1 MDFDTKIIVNTT
13 NLVKGG
19 AVQVALSF
27 LEELKEW
34 GTDEYFVFLSTPV
47 SAQLDLETFPGNFA
61 FYDFPISPARLLT
74 RWRIVCR
81 FNELEREINPDV
93 VFTVFGPSYW
103 RPRSPHIMGF
113 ALVWAINPDS
123 IAYTILGKVALLR
136 MKLINFHAKY
146 FVKRDGDFFIGE
158 TSDVKK
164 RMVRYNWADEDQI
177 FVVGN
182 TCHKVFSEIHGKFEI
197 AIYPEDFRFITISAM
212 YEHKNLTII
221 KDVLPYLRSSK
232 IRCRFYLTLPE
243 DVFALE
249 FYGCDDMVTNIGQV
263 SINQC
268 PAVYE
273 QCHALFLPTLLECF
287 SASYP
292 EAMKM
297 ELPIL
302 TSDLDFAHAIC
313 GDAAEY
319 FDPLNP
325 EDIARKIESIINN
338 ADLRNKLVNNGKKR
352 LGTFPSAQQRA
363 SMYLDICKSV
373 IQPPFSNTPRN
384 H

>member
-1 MDFDTKIIVNTT
+1 MKILVNTS

-34 GTDEYFVFLSTPV
+34 GTDEYFVFLSTAV
-47 SAQLDLETFPGNFA
+47 AAQLDLNTFPSNFA
-61 FYDFPISPARLLT
+61 FYHFPISPARLRT
-74 RWRIVCR
+74 RWRIVR
-81 FNELEREINPDV
+81 QFNELEREINPEV

-103 RPRSPHIMGF
+103 RPRSPHVMGF
-113 ALVWAINPDS
+113 ALVWAINPES
-123 IAYTILGKVALLR
+123 IAYTRLDKFGLLR
-136 MKLINFHAKY
+136 MKLINLYAKY

-158 TSDVKK
+158 TNDVKE
-164 RMVRYNWADEDQI
+164 RMVRYKWAVSDQV

-182 TCHKVFSEIHGKFEI
+182 TYHKAFSEDFEKCEI
-197 AIYPEDFRFITISAM
+197 PIYPEEFRLITISAM
-212 YEHKNLTII
+212 YKHKNITIL
-221 KDVLPYLRSSK
+221 KDVIPYLRSPK
-232 IRCRFYLTLPE
+232 IRCRFYLTLPLDTFE
-243 DVFALE
+243 RE
-249 FYGCDDMVTNIGQV
+249 FYGCEDMVTNIGPV
-263 SINQC
+263 LINQC
-268 PAVYE
+268 PSIYE
-273 QCHALFLPTLLECF
+273 QCDALFLPTLLECF

-302 TSDLDFAHAIC
+302 TSDLDFAHSIC

-325 EDIARKIESIINN
+325 EDIAWKIENIIKN
-338 ADLRNKLVNNGKKR
+338 ADLRKELINNGKKR
-352 LGTFPSAQQRA
+352 LATFPSAQQRA
-363 SMYLDICKSV
+363 RMYLDICKSV
-373 IQPPFSNTPRN
+373 AQQHFNSNPKG

>member
-1 MDFDTKIIVNTT
+1 MKIIINTS

-19 AVQVALSF
+19 GVQVALSF

-34 GTDEYFVFLSTPV
+34 GTDDYFVFLSTAV
-47 SAQLDLETFPGNFA
+47 AAQLDLETFPSNFT
-61 FYDFPISPARLLT
+61 FYNFPISPARLRT
-74 RWRIVCR
+74 RLRIVRR
-81 FNELEREINPDV
+81 FNELEREIHPDV

-103 RPRSPHIMGF
+103 RPKSPHVMGF

-123 IAYTILGKVALLR
+123 IAYTLLDKFGLIR
-136 MKLINFHAKY
+136 AKLIHLYAKY

-158 TSDVKK
+158 TLDVKE
-164 RMVRYNWADEDQI
+164 RMVRYNWADKDQI

-182 TCHKVFSEIHGKFEI
+182 TCHKAFSEIRKKCEI
-197 AIYPEDFRFITISAM
+197 PIYPEEFRFITISAM
-212 YEHKNLTII
+212 YKHKNLTII
-221 KDVLPYLRSSK
+221 KDIIPLLRSLE

-243 DVFALE
+243 DVFERE
-249 FYGCDDMVTNIGQV
+249 FYGYEDMITNVGPT
-263 SINQC
+263 SIAQC
-268 PAVYE
+268 PSVYE
-273 QCHALFLPTLLECF
+273 QCDALFLPTLLECF

-302 TSDLDFAHAIC
+302 TSDLEFAHTIC

-325 EDIARKIESIINN
+325 EDIARKIENIVSN
-338 ADLRNKLVNNGKKR
+338 AGRRKELVINGKKR
-352 LGTFPSAQQRA
+352 LATFPSAQQRA
-363 SMYLDICKSV
+363 RMYLDICKSV
-373 IQPPFSNTPRN
+373 TQPYFSHTPRN